1 MSGSKKRLCVCI
13 YLISNLIL
21 SFPLFGLDPHK
32 RITQYD
38 IKVYT
43 AKDGLPMNSL
53 KKVFQDSRGYIWIG
67 TQEGLVRFDGLEFK
81 TYDRSQYPGLEC
93 NFIMDIAEDATGNL
107 WLEYC
112 F

>member
-1 MSGSKKRLCVCI
+1 MGSVKKSL
-13 YLISNLIL
+13 LICQ
-21 SFPLFGLDPHK
+21 LFFCFHIFSHHLFALDPHK

-67 TQEGLVRFDGLEFK
+67 TQEGLVRFDGVEFK
-81 TYDRSQYPGLEC
+81 LYDKSKSLLK
-93 NFIMDIAEDATGNL
+93 NKM
-107 WLEYC
+107 
-112 F
+112 